1 MILNQKIFY
10 ARYRKEYILLFSF
23 LLCASFCLHPF
34 VCILFLIDRF
44 FCFFLFFFVFFCF
57 LFSTLKDGFQNVK
70 VADFGLGKLVRPNT
84 VLEKKCG
91 TASYVAPEVLTGG
104 GYSKPAD
111 MWSVGV
117 IMHLVLRGKLP
128 FQVLFYFFF
137 F

>member
-1 MILNQKIFY
+1 MRGIVQKENF
-10 ARYRKEYILLFSF
+10 KF
-23 LLCASFCLHPF
+23 
-34 VCILFLIDRF
+34 F
-44 FCFFLFFFVFFCF
+44 FCFFLFLQIFLQNIFVDRLNLLFFFFSSKLSNF
-57 LFSTLKDGFQNVK
+57 FSKQDGFQNVK

-128 FQVLFYFFF
+128 FQV
-137 F
+137 

>member
-1 MILNQKIFY
+1 M
-10 ARYRKEYILLFSF
+10 
-23 LLCASFCLHPF
+23 
-34 VCILFLIDRF
+34 
-44 FCFFLFFFVFFCF
+44 
-57 LFSTLKDGFQNVK
+57 
-70 VADFGLGKLVRPNT
+70 RPNT

-128 FQVLFYFFF
+128 FQV
-137 F
+137 

>member
-1 MILNQKIFY
+1 MLVEPTADDLPENNFNIMGQLYYSFSTIACIPASKSQEIGMGLGAQAGPKKLFEILNNG
-10 ARYRKEYILLFSF
+10 
-23 LLCASFCLHPF
+23 
-34 VCILFLIDRF
+34 
-44 FCFFLFFFVFFCF
+44 
-57 LFSTLKDGFQNVK
+57 GFQNVK